1 MLRTEDNYDTEIILN
16 EEVVQTPNQQA
27 NHINYWSSYHRMRK
41 VELWLSQDKTVS
53 DPGSEQGKIHW
64 TGCSEAV
71 LPCGELSLTL
81 GSQASAIKEVA
92 KTARR

>member
-16 EEVVQTPNQQA
+16 EDVVQTPNQHA
-27 NHINYWSSYHRMRK
+27 NHINYWRSYHRMREL
-41 VELWLSQDKTVS
+41 ELWLSQDKTVS

-64 TGCSEAV
+64 TGSSEAV

-81 GSQASAIKEVA
+81 CSQASAIKEVA